1 MNIYNTLYH
10 NLVESHRC
18 LKEQWVPIGSGLDRH
33 HIIPRHAGG
42 TDDESNF
49 TYLTHREHI
58 AAHWLLWKIH
68 GRDGDKA
75 AWRVMKNMPYWP
87 TRTGKPHTDE
97 TKKKMSE
104 SAMGRKATDET
115 KKKMSAAQKLRKPP
129 SEETR
134 RKQAETQ
141 RGQKRKPLSEE
152 HKRKIGESCKNPS
165 VETRR
170 KIGEA
175 GKGTKRTDATKKK
188 MREAQLGKKH
198 TEESRKKMAAAKK
211 GKKRGPYKKHQR

>member
-97 TKKKMSE
+97 TK
-104 SAMGRKATDET
+104 R
-115 KKKMSAAQKLRKPP
+115 KMSAASKGKKKSEEHRRKMSVAQKGKTQGPC
-129 SEETR
+129 SEET
-134 RKQAETQ
+134 
-141 RGQKRKPLSEE
+141 KRKISESKKGKKLSEE
-152 HKRKIGESCKNPS
+152 HKRKIRESCKNPS
-165 VETRR
+165 EEHRR
-170 KIGEA
+170 NISERQM
-175 GKGTKRTDATKKK
+175 GTKRTDATKKK